1 MLFLLIS
8 LVAWDLSLGFDVML
22 RVTSAQHVKAPTHRN
37 PASPEPGGG
46 ARDVL
51 LYSLVRTGTHR
62 FAPAQ
67 RWNPRR
73 TARIFHI
80 GIIDGIIHLTS

>member
-1 MLFLLIS
+1 MLFLFYIFVVS
-8 LVAWDLSLGFDVML
+8 WVLSLGFDVML

-51 LYSLVRTGTHR
+51 LYSLVRTGTHQLRFR
-62 FAPAQ
+62 FAGGTPDE
-67 RWNPRR
+67 PLGFF
-73 TARIFHI
+73 I
-80 GIIDGIIHLTS
+80 